1 MKRFAVAGLLFAGL
15 TLAAGTAFADGFE
28 VKRHVHR
35 HWYGYD
41 LRLPPERHV
50 IEVVDGWGRFI
61 INGTRFT
68 AANPRCATWTA
79 GDRIAF
85 LSGEMHGACA
95 TATIRNISR
104 RQICEV
110 ACGASAY
117 WF

>member
-15 TLAAGTAFADGFE
+15 TLVAGGALADGID
-28 VKRHVHR
+28 VRRHVYR
-35 HWYGYD
+35 HGYD

-68 AANPRCATWTA
+68 PADPRCATWTA

-85 LSGEMHGACA
+85 LSGEMHGYCA
-95 TATIRNISR
+95 TTTIHNISR
-104 RQICEV
+104 RQTCEV
-110 ACGASAY
+110 ACGSSAF

>member
-1 MKRFAVAGLLFAGL
+1 MRRFAVAGLLFAGSM
-15 TLAAGTAFADGFE
+15 LAAASAFADGMD

-35 HWYGYD
+35 WHGYD

-68 AANPRCATWTA
+68 PADPRCATWTA

-85 LSGEMHGACA
+85 LSGELHGYCV
-95 TATIRNISR
+95 TATIHNISR
-104 RQICEV
+104 RQTCEV
-110 ACGASAY
+110 ACGSAVV